1 MLDKSDESLTRV
13 YNALANPIRCQIVQ
27 ILKETGRAG
36 FKELHDTLK
45 ISVGALYHHLD
56 SLEGFVAQGADRR
69 YVLTDDGRA
78 AINAFSTGEERI
90 IANAVHT
97 PPGESRVGFF
107 SRELLFGRTVFNYLS
122 QEPLRRLPIAAIIL
136 ALGGAISFM
145 TNLEPILLFY
155 LNPTQGIAKTWFLL
169 LFPLGW
175 FITFGLADIMCNLI
189 YHRKGGELSLVNGSA
204 FAMLPLLLV
213 PGLILLVQP
222 FSALIRSAL
231 LVTILLQVAVQVWV
245 VSLLS
250 GAISVS
256 KGLPLKRTALVSL
269 AVMSLNIT
277 GIIFA
282 LWIGVF

>member
-13 YNALANPIRCQIVQ
+13 YNALANPIRRQIVQ
-27 ILKETGRAG
+27 ILKETGKAG

-56 SLEGFVAQGADRR
+56 SLEGFVAQGADRK

-90 IANAVHT
+90 IANAAKA
-97 PPGESRVGFF
+97 PPGESRFGFF

-122 QEPLRRLPIAAIIL
+122 QEPLRSLPIAAMIL

-155 LNPTQGIAKTWFLL
+155 
-169 LFPLGW
+169 
-175 FITFGLADIMCNLI
+175 
-189 YHRKGGELSLVNGSA
+189 HRSGGDLSLINGTA

-222 FSALIRSAL
+222 FSAVIQSATAF
-231 LVTILLQVAVQVWV
+231 TILLQVGVQVWV
-245 VSLLS
+245 VCLLS
-250 GAISVS
+250 SAISIS
-256 KGLPLKRTALVSL
+256 KGLKMERTALISL
-269 AVMSLNIT
+269 AVMYLNIT
-277 GIIFA
+277 AVIFA
-282 LWIGVF
+282 LSLGLF